1 MLIASAGEALEI
13 EELRWDSRVG
23 LAVLITVEQQRKIG
37 HFSPF
42 REGLRHNPRHK
53 QRLYRN
59 AVRY

>member
-1 MLIASAGEALEI
+1 MIASAGEALEI
-13 EELRWDSRVG
+13 EELRWHWRFC

-42 REGLRHNPRHK
+42 REGLRHNHVTN

-59 AVRY
+59 AVYF